1 MAHLDTSF
9 IYDLKKDSVSKI
21 EYFVDFICDQLL
33 INETYSGNILVS
45 VIEFFNIAKEVSN
58 KGKLHILYST
68 DYQYIKIKIKPIDA
82 QLYTI
87 LKDKIKLDDIE
98 TSPLN
103 KSLFLMNSLVDNVE
117 FIENNSIS
125 FTFDISAVYNKVY
138 TQRQISLNSYFEP
151 VKVKLPKSN
160 DSV

>member
-1 MAHLDTSF
+1 
-9 IYDLKKDSVSKI
+9 
-21 EYFVDFICDQLL
+21 
-33 INETYSGNILVS
+33 
-45 VIEFFNIAKEVSN
+45 
-58 KGKLHILYST
+58 
-68 DYQYIKIKIKPIDA
+68 
-82 QLYTI
+82 
-87 LKDKIKLDDIE
+87 
-98 TSPLN
+98 
-103 KSLFLMNSLVDNVE
+103 MNSLVDNVE